1 MKLKYIGETE
11 YSSIDGSALFVKGK
25 YYQVRSWSM
34 EDTFAG
40 RYVVVSE
47 ENIPVSRPAHLFVKT
62 VTFDKIVTD
71 PKEQLQTALKQ
82 RKELDET
89 IAKLEEQIKKED
101 TPKVGD
107 RYYFNGASSYK
118 NSTMMVVTWTQNKKT
133 FYALALID
141 APNSPSDVGKF
152 WCNPTEDINDV
163 FGIAKHYKFTKIQ

>member
-11 YSSIDGSALFVKGK
+11 YCGIDGSALFVKEKCYEIKSYRFDNKLGE
-25 YYQVRSWSM
+25 W
-34 EDTFAG
+34 
-40 RYVVVSE
+40 YVVVSE
-47 ENIPVSRPAHLFVKT
+47 ENIPVCRPAHLFAE
-62 VTFDKIVTD
+62 IATD

-107 RYYFNGASSYK
+107 RYHFDGVYSYK
-118 NSTMMVVTWTQNKKT
+118 NSTMMVVAWTQNQKT

-141 APNSPSDVGKF
+141 VPNCPSYVGKF
-152 WCNPTEDINDV
+152 WCNPTEDINDI
-163 FGIAKHYKFTKIQ
+163 FGGILHYKFNKIQ